1 MSVQIFFY
9 LNYFSIDSERNW
21 LRFDIYRI
29 HKEIYSSRIFF
40 KLMLHLISRI
50 NSGSLNISALLFS
63 LKKKK
68 REREFNRS

>member
-21 LRFDIYRI
+21 LDVYRI
-29 HKEIYSSRIFF
+29 HKEIYSRIFF

-63 LKKKK
+63 LKKK
-68 REREFNRS
+68 REKENSIVAEK